1 METVVIR
8 EATLEDL
15 PSIRRICWA
24 TCTDEHLLKNP
35 KTLYL
40 IFADYYLN
48 EEQGHNFVAVANGE
62 VVGYILSS
70 WDRKAFLKA
79 MKENYLPVL
88 KQSDPKFYRLRA
100 SYLRASYF
108 WRHYPAHLHINI
120 FPEYQHQGIGMRLMR
135 NLLVKMRL
143 NHIPSVAL
151 TVAKSHPGAIAFYKK
166 NGFQVILRWFG
177 ALVLGR
183 KL

>member
-1 METVVIR
+1 MEHFYFAGGVY
-8 EATLEDL
+8 ATSVKELEPYL
-15 PSIRRICWA
+15 AAKTHPSAIH
-24 TCTDEHLLKNP
+24 TDEDILRSAS
-35 KTLYL
+35 
-40 IFADYYLN
+40 FA
-48 EEQGHNFVAVANGE
+48 AVFE
-62 VVGYILSS
+62 
-70 WDRKAFLKA
+70 AFLKA